1 MRMLTIAIP
10 TFNRADRLKVTLIS
24 ILNEINTLQIQD
36 KVSIFVSN
44 NNSSDNTIEILQQ
57 VESAAIEDNVQF
69 RFQNNLMNFGASQNV
84 LQCALNVSS
93 KYMLLMSDDDN
104 ITPGALL
111 EVLENITQLQPNV
124 IIYNFNQEPFGTN
137 NPLYTCKE
145 LFELPKDFTMLN
157 KLVKWYKLSGIVL
170 NVDEKVMIESMIKMN
185 TNFSHVLLAILISK
199 KMGRLLF
206 NPYFLAYPDLDYMDH
221 VNFAPYVSELL
232 HKDLKDLVRIGWI
245 SEYESIKLVNLLP
258 RQSVVSRS
266 IHRLY
271 EFYAGDFP
279 LTYKMKSQLWRN
291 VKFRFLLHHK
301 VSDEGLPLEIEL
313 KDWIRLIR
321 LFAYVIKFRCLLIL
335 KLTNQRIEREGF

>member
-1 MRMLTIAIP
+1 MLTIAIP

-24 ILNEINTLQIQD
+24 ILNEINRLQIQD
-36 KVSIFVSN
+36 KVSMFVSN
-44 NNSSDNTIEILQQ
+44 NNSSDNTTEILQQ
-57 VESAAIEDNVQF
+57 VESIAIGINVQF
-69 RFQNNLMNFGASQNV
+69 RFQNNLINFGASQNV
-84 LQCALNVSS
+84 LQCALNTSS

-111 EVLENITQLQPNV
+111 EVLEDITQLQPNV

-137 NPLYTCKE
+137 NPLYTHKE
-145 LFELPKDFTMLN
+145 FFELPKDFTMLN
-157 KLVKWYKLSGIVL
+157 KLVKWYKLSGVVL
-170 NVDEKVMIESMIKMN
+170 NVNDKLMIESMIKIS
-185 TNFSHVLLAILISK
+185 TDFSHVLLAILISK
-199 KMGRLLF
+199 KMGGLLF

-221 VNFAPYVSELL
+221 VNFAPYVSEMM
-232 HKDLKDLVRIGWI
+232 HKDLKDLVRNGWI
-245 SEYESIKLVNLLP
+245 SENESINLVNLLP

-291 VKFRFLLHHK
+291 IIYRFLLHRK
-301 VSDEGLPLEIEL
+301 VSNEGLPLEIKL

-321 LFAYVIKFRCLLIL
+321 LFTYVIKFRCLLML